1 MGIMWGFFNHFSV
14 PLHIDFTYKKIEDK
28 QSTPE
33 VVIKIMS
40 SETNKRLKRAF
51 ILF

>member
-14 PLHIDFTYKKIEDK
+14 PLHKKIEDK